1 MPRNHPGRV
10 VATPAAAER
19 LRPSHGP
26 LLFTNPAD
34 AATLRAG
41 WRHRVGMGMGNGLA
55 TIAIKLC
62 GSCDEAMTGVFQ
74 EKTFRRLHADII
86 DTR

>member
-41 WRHRVGMGMGNGLA
+41 WRHRVG
-55 TIAIKLC
+55 
-62 GSCDEAMTGVFQ
+62 
-74 EKTFRRLHADII
+74 
-86 DTR
+86 